1 MGVYIGEKGMSLCYP
16 PHATVFVPVPSSPP
30 QSVRSFNTS
39 STSVNVTWLE
49 VPTGFVHGIL
59 LGYRVFYCITQHQP
73 TSVPYTIVS
82 ANKLSKELTM
92 LKKFTNYTIQLA
104 AYTRIGDGT
113 KSPPFIVSTDED
125 GMKKFTIS
133 TARSFPL
140 FYVDVPVY

>member
-59 LGYRVFYCITQHQP
+59 LGYRVFYSITQHQP
-73 TSVPYTIVS
+73 ISVPYTIVS
-82 ANKLSKELTM
+82 ANKLSKEITM

-140 FYVDVPVY
+140 FYVDVPAY